1 MSRQFHPDK
10 CHSSVRAQVSFCGM
24 AVTLVGK
31 HAFEWSICIEDAQ
44 KRITITT
51 YPNRKAATKEFN
63 KYRIQAKEPTK
74 SKRR

>member
-1 MSRQFHPDK
+1 
-10 CHSSVRAQVSFCGM
+10 M

-31 HAFEWSICIEDAQ
+31 HAFEWSICVEDAH